1 VSFFCSEDRK
11 APAPRRQTRGS
22 RHHLE
27 AARRPAP
34 PGDLAAPEVQEILRT
49 PYTADRLMRENCEKL
64 FTAHLRLPKLAASD
78 IRDLT
83 ETFSGRRADDAVALD
98 ELRKQ
103 KAVLVS
109 ESRPP
114 ETIAVRDFEM
124 IEARRS

>member
-1 VSFFCSEDRK
+1 
-11 APAPRRQTRGS
+11 
-22 RHHLE
+22 
-27 AARRPAP
+27 ARRPAP